1 MCSVW
6 LPESFEYFTAQVTHF
21 ICIWHLFLLY
31 RWSLCAA
38 RSFQYVSVHA
48 KMPVSTQFLLL
59 CNVDD
64 AQIKILESRDA
75 NRLLSWCRTS
85 NRFRKNATLYP
96 LSSGTFRTL
105 AVMTFQNS
113 ELGRHHHDPP

>member
-21 ICIWHLFLLY
+21 ICIWHLFLLC

-64 AQIKILESRDA
+64 AQIKILVEMQTGY
-75 NRLLSWCRTS
+75 CRGVGPVT
-85 NRFRKNATLYP
+85 A
-96 LSSGTFRTL
+96 
-105 AVMTFQNS
+105 S
-113 ELGRHHHDPP
+113 EKTQHSIH